1 MPYVHQN
8 IAQQAHD
15 QKYSTAAEVKQAA
28 EANKQTVYLI
38 RKALVRVKTI
48 LKMEVGQ

>member
-15 QKYSTAAEVKQAA
+15 QKYPTAAEVKQAA
-28 EANKQTVYLI
+28 EANKQTVYI
-38 RKALVRVKTI
+38 IGKTLVRVKTI
-48 LKMEVGQ
+48 LKMEVEH